1 MLPSPGQQRAQLVD
15 FGFARDDAFEDIAQ
29 ISERLDIVELCR
41 LDQRGNNRPAFG
53 PAIRTGEEMVLGAQL
68 DRPDGALDGIR
79 INLDAPVFEE
89 HTEPLPMAQRIADRL
104 GQVGFGRNA
113 GEFLL
118 EPGLHGVDQWC
129 APGLAEAGPVIGRAA
144 ADARLDLVEFGDPPQ
159 RLGGDRRA
167 GRMVEVEELAPD
179 MSPAEGK
186 FDRAYTVEPRIAVDL
201 QYPGDLGHK
210 TTAARSWCGR
220 ARDRAPEPACRR
232 RRSWARRGSSPVTAR
247 PAGAATSRH
256 ARPSSLESNG
266 RDRCRGGQR
275 SAPDDRAADDRCT
288 WPPAPGPTPLRW
300 RCPQS
305 AAVPVLAPAPPHP
318 RSCGTRNAAVG
329 SP

>member
-89 HTEPLPMAQRIADRL
+89 HTEPLPMAQRIAD
-104 GQVGFGRNA
+104 GVG
-113 GEFLL
+113 
-118 EPGLHGVDQWC
+118 QWC
-129 APGLAEAGPVIGRAA
+129 APGLADAGPVIGRAA

-201 QYPGDLGHK
+201 QYPGELGEVALRVHALTVLAIDIGDRRRQWPLPRSVIAGIRPQPPGLGAAAPGIEHRNRRVVGEDLG
-210 TTAARSWCGR
+210 RGE
-220 ARDRAPEPACRR
+220 DRA
-232 RRSWARRGSSPVTAR
+232 
-247 PAGAATSRH
+247 
-256 ARPSSLESNG
+256 
-266 RDRCRGGQR
+266 Q
-275 SAPDDRAADDRCT
+275 
-288 WPPAPGPTPLRW
+288 
-300 RCPQS
+300 
-305 AAVPVLAPAPPHP
+305 
-318 RSCGTRNAAVG
+318 
-329 SP
+329 

>member
-79 INLDAPVFEE
+79 IDLDAPVFEE
-89 HTEPLPMAQRIADRL
+89 QTEPLPMAQRIADRL

-129 APGLAEAGPVIGRAA
+129 APGLADAGPVIGRAA

-201 QYPGDLGHK
+201 QYPGELGEVALRVHAL
-210 TTAARSWCGR
+210 TVLAIDIGDRRRQWPLPRSGWGRAHIGGAGCGR
-220 ARDRAPEPACRR
+220 LRRELGEGQDPARR
-232 RRSWARRGSSPVTAR
+232 RRKRNTQWITISGMK
-247 PAGAATSRH
+247 RH
-256 ARPSSLESNG
+256 A
-266 RDRCRGGQR
+266 
-275 SAPDDRAADDRCT
+275 
-288 WPPAPGPTPLRW
+288 
-300 RCPQS
+300 
-305 AAVPVLAPAPPHP
+305 
-318 RSCGTRNAAVG
+318 
-329 SP
+329 